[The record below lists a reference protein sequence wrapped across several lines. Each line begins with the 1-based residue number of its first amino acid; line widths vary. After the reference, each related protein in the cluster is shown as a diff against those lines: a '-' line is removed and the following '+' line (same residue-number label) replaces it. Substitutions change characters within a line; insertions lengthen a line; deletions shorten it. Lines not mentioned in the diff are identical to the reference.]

1 MQFCGHQTITLYTM
15 KLLKLIT
22 TPINQTHWLADL
34 VFSAIRFLCG
44 MMLALNFG
52 ASKFGM
58 PWTDAGQNLNLFEV
72 SAWFPEDVA
81 AYGGIFAIAPV
92 FFAWMGAFSEAV
104 GGLFF
109 AFGLQTRIASFL
121 IICTMLVAIFCQ
133 HWEEGLWLI
142 LPALGFLWVAIYN
155 LYFGSG
161 RFGLDYL
168 ISKQF
173 NTDHNLK

>member
-1 MQFCGHQTITLYTM
+1 M
-15 KLLKLIT
+15 KFLKLII
-22 TPINQTHWLADL
+22 TPILQKHWFADL
-34 VFSAIRFLCG
+34 TFAIIRFICG
-44 MMLALNFG
+44 ALLAFEFG

-58 PWTDAGQNLNLFEV
+58 PWTPKEQNLSLFEV

-109 AFGLQTRIASFL
+109 ALGLKTRLFSFL
-121 IICTMLVAIFCQ
+121 IICTMLVAVFLQKFDKGI
-133 HWEEGLWLI
+133 WSM
-142 LPALGFLWVAIYN
+142 LPAISFLWVAIYN

-168 ISKQF
+168 ISKK
-173 NTDHNLK
+173 N